1 MEWGVAIAISLGL
14 TYLSLISPILL
25 KDELEKSKNDS
36 EER

>member
-1 MEWGVAIAISLGL
+1 MEWVVAIAISLGL

-25 KDELEKSKNDS
+25 KDELEKNKNDS